1 MEKPRPRTRTGI
13 AWPFGRKRNRRVRP
27 PSLPGVQAQAARPS
41 GVERLERRAK
51 WKRRLFALL
60 VIAVS
65 AGGVVGGW
73 KFVTTSHHFGVRAL
87 RFVTPSGKL
96 THVSEEALA
105 ARAGL
110 AMGTNLFALD
120 LAELSREI
128 AQEPWV
134 QSARARRELPSTIA
148 VDVVEREAACSV
160 ALGALY
166 LADAAGN
173 PFKRA
178 NPDEA
183 AALPVVTGI
192 SREEFLADGEGARS
206 RVRDALA
213 VLAAWNEKSARPTV
227 GELHLDRLLGVTAY
241 IRNGVGVRLGRRDE
255 SLPKRLERF
264 DAVWA
269 ALAET
274 GERPRVIYL
283 DNRAR
288 PDRVTVK
295 LES

>member
-13 AWPFGRKRNRRVRP
+13 AWPFGRKRNRRIRP
-27 PSLPGVQAQAARPS
+27 ASLPGVPAVQAARPS

-51 WKRRLFALL
+51 WKRRLVGLVLL
-60 VIAVS
+60 A
-65 AGGVVGGW
+65 ATGGGAFGGW
-73 KFVTTSHHFGVRAL
+73 KFVTTSHHFAVRAL

-96 THVSEEALA
+96 VHATEEQLD

-166 LADAAGN
+166 LADASGN

-183 AALPVVTGI
+183 ATLPVVTGI
-192 SREEFLADGEGARS
+192 SREEFLADGEGARA

-213 VLAAWNEKSARPTV
+213 VLAAWNEKARPPV

-241 IRNGVGVRLGRRDE
+241 TRNGVSVRLGRRDE

>member
-1 MEKPRPRTRTGI
+1 HCKILRSCARGSTRWRMEKPRPRTRTGI

-27 PSLPGVQAQAARPS
+27 PSLPGVQAARPS

-51 WKRRLFALL
+51 WKRRVLALL
-60 VIAVS
+60 LIA
-65 AGGVVGGW
+65 ATGGGAFGGW
-73 KFVTTSHHFGVRAL
+73 KFVTTSHHFGVRTL

-96 THVSEEALA
+96 LHASEEALT

-148 VDVVEREAACSV
+148 VDVVEREAACTL

-166 LADAAGN
+166 LADASGN

-178 NPDEA
+178 TPDEA
-183 AALPVVTGI
+183 TTLPVITGI
-192 SREEFLADGEGARS
+192 AREEFLADVDGARA

-213 VLAAWNEKSARPTV
+213 VLAAWNGKARPPV
-227 GELHLDRLLGVTAY
+227 GEVHLDRLLGITAY
-241 IRNGVGVRLGRRDE
+241 TQDGVGVRLGRPEDDNGE
-255 SLPKRLERF
+255 ALAKRLSRF
-264 DAVWA
+264 DA
-269 ALAET
+269 
-274 GERPRVIYL
+274 
-283 DNRAR
+283 
-288 PDRVTVK
+288 
-295 LES
+295 